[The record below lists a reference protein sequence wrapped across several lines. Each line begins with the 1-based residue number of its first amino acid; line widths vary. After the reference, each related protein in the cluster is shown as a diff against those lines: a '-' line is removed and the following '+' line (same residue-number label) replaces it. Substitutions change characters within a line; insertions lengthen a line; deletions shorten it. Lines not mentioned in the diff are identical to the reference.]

1 MKEARAK
8 EYAEH
13 FEHMESTLKGLPE
26 WPTDDVK
33 RQADLDSI
41 HSCVDESLNM
51 SKMLLKDLGHEL
63 SDDEQNLITMHEE
76 LILTDALMDRMKE
89 AIAFR
94 DQILVGTVDLEG
106 VVLMERIERIKMTL
120 IELMDLFK
128 EVLEDDLAD

>member
-13 FEHMESTLKGLPE
+13 FEHMESTLKAMPQ
-26 WPTDDVK
+26 WPADEVR
-33 RQADLDSI
+33 RQGDLYAI
-41 HSCVDESLNM
+41 HACVDESLNM
-51 SKMLLKDLGHEL
+51 AKMLLKDLGHEL
-63 SDDEQNLITMHEE
+63 SDDEQNLMTLQEE
-76 LILTDALMDRMKE
+76 FILTDAQMDRMRE

-94 DQILVGTVDLEG
+94 DQILMGKVDLNG
-106 VVLMERIERIKMTL
+106 VLLTEKIEHVKSAL